1 MPRNKHIGIVG
12 GGILGMTLALRL
24 QESGFQVTILE
35 ATDGLGGILRPM
47 QIGDYTWDRFYH
59 VILMSDSETLSL
71 LNRLSLTQQIHWS
84 RTRTGFLTD
93 GQLHSMSNLMEFL
106 TFPPLNLLEKI
117 RLGLTIFYASRI
129 KSPRGLERVPVSQ
142 WLEKLSGKRT
152 FQKIWLPLLKSKL
165 GENYKI
171 TSASFIWATISRM
184 YAARRSGLKEEM
196 FGYVEGGS
204 ATVLKKFQEVLNE
217 AGVEVLCQSPVTGV
231 GRHHNRARV
240 AIPKGKIRDF
250 DSVILTIPCNRIPEA
265 CPQLSESEKERLKKV
280 TYEGVVCAAFVLR
293 KPLGGFYVTNLTDGK
308 APFTGVI
315 EMTAVVDRVCFG
327 GNSLVYLPRY
337 AGHEDY
343 IWKKGDDEIL
353 GEFAGSLEK
362 MYAGFRE
369 DDVVAGKIARATE
382 AFPVTTLNYST
393 ELLPRT
399 QTSLENVFVVNSAQ
413 ISNGTMNVNE
423 IVGLANRKAVEIE
436 KLISS

>member
-1 MPRNKHIGIVG
+1 
-12 GGILGMTLALRL
+12 
-24 QESGFQVTILE
+24 
-35 ATDGLGGILRPM
+35 
-47 QIGDYTWDRFYH
+47 
-59 VILMSDSETLSL
+59 
-71 LNRLSLTQQIHWS
+71 
-84 RTRTGFLTD
+84 
-93 GQLHSMSNLMEFL
+93 
-106 TFPPLNLLEKI
+106 
-117 RLGLTIFYASRI
+117 
-129 KSPRGLERVPVSQ
+129 
-142 WLEKLSGKRT
+142 
-152 FQKIWLPLLKSKL
+152 
-165 GENYKI
+165 
-171 TSASFIWATISRM
+171 
-184 YAARRSGLKEEM
+184 
-196 FGYVEGGS
+196 
-204 ATVLKKFQEVLNE
+204 
-217 AGVEVLCQSPVTGV
+217 
-231 GRHHNRARV
+231 
-240 AIPKGKIRDF
+240 
-250 DSVILTIPCNRIPEA
+250 
-265 CPQLSESEKERLKKV
+265 LSESEKERLKKV
-280 TYEGVVCAAFVLR
+280 IYEGVVCAAFVLR

-353 GEFAGSLEK
+353 GEFARSMEK
-362 MYAGFRE
+362 MYPGFRE

-423 IVGLANRKAVEIE
+423 IVRLANRKAVEIE